1 MSPTTI
7 FILVLVIAAL
17 IAVVGIVM
25 VARGRSDSDGAASA
39 AQLDSK
45 AKKADK
51 ARRKAKASVAATVSV
66 NATSDAGAVSGVAV
80 AVVDPPAEYS
90 KDAPKIEVTP
100 AEYGVTRRKFFGRAV
115 GAVFGLFMLQFALA
129 GLAFF
134 WPKLKGGFGT
144 QIKAGS
150 VKELK
155 AEVLQAG
162 VVMPKAIPAAQA
174 WIIPFEL
181 DLLESSQFAEVPFVV
196 AGGEDDGVGLMA
208 LWHRCVHLGCRVPDC
223 IPSQGFEC
231 PCHGSKYNAHGE
243 YAAGPAPRNLDRFSV
258 SVNGAGEF
266 VIDTGTV
273 VQTARAKEFTIP
285 YPQGPF
291 CVG

>member
-1 MSPTTI
+1 MNPTTI
-7 FILVLVIAAL
+7 FILVLVVAAL
-17 IAVVGIVM
+17 IAVIGIVV
-25 VARGRSDSDGAASA
+25 VARGRVDSDGAADVA
-39 AQLDSK
+39 ELDRR

-51 ARRKAKASVAATVSV
+51 ARRKVKASAAASASASVNAQTESVAAS
-66 NATSDAGAVSGVAV
+66 SV

-90 KDAPKIEVTP
+90 KDEPKIEITP
-100 AEYGVTRRKFFGRAV
+100 VEYGVTRRKFFNRAIS
-115 GAVFGLFMLQFALA
+115 AVFGLFMLQFALA

-134 WPKLKGGFGT
+134 WPKLRGGFGT
-144 QIKAGS
+144 AIKAGS
-150 VKELK
+150 VEELK

-174 WIIPFEL
+174 WIIPFEME
-181 DLLESSQFAEVPFVV
+181 LLESSQFAETPFVV

-208 LWHRCVHLGCRVPDC
+208 LWHRCVHLGCRVPEC

-258 SVNGAGEF
+258 SVNGAGEL
-266 VIDTGTV
+266 VIDTGTI
-273 VQTARAKEFTIP
+273 VQTARAKQFTIP

>member
-1 MSPTTI
+1 MNPTTI
-7 FILVLVIAAL
+7 FILVLVIAAV
-17 IAVVGIVM
+17 IAVIGIVV
-25 VARGRSDSDGAASA
+25 VARGRVDSDGAADG
-39 AQLDSK
+39 AQLDQK
-45 AKKADK
+45 AKRVDK
-51 ARRKAKASVAATVSV
+51 ARRKAKAALVASTSAEADATPAS
-66 NATSDAGAVSGVAV
+66 TV
-80 AVVDPPAEYS
+80 AVVDPPAEYA

-100 AEYGVTRRKFFGRAV
+100 VEYGVTRRKFFNRAI

-144 QIKAGS
+144 AIKAGS
-150 VKELK
+150 VEELK

-162 VVMPKAIPAAQA
+162 VIMPKAIPAAQA
-174 WIIPFEL
+174 WIVPFEL
-181 DLLESSQFAEVPFVV
+181 ELLDNSQFAEVPFVV

-208 LWHRCVHLGCRVPDC
+208 LWHRCVHLGCRVPEC

-258 SVNGAGEF
+258 SVNGAGEL

>member
-1 MSPTTI
+1 MNPTTI
-7 FILVLVIAAL
+7 FVLVLVLAAL
-17 IAVVGIVM
+17 VAVVGIVL
-25 VARGRSDSDGAASA
+25 VARGRLDSDGAPSA
-39 AQLDSK
+39 AQLDRK

-51 ARRKAKASVAATVSV
+51 ARRGARAAMVASAAGG
-66 NATSDAGAVSGVAV
+66 SDTGPERSTAV
-80 AVVDPPAEYS
+80 ALVEPPAEYS
-90 KDAPKIEVTP
+90 KDEPKIEVS
-100 AEYGVTRRKFFGRAV
+100 AVEYGVTRRKFFNRAI

-144 QIKAGS
+144 TFRAGS
-150 VKELK
+150 VASLK
-155 AEVLQAG
+155 AEVIQG
-162 VVMPKAIPAAQA
+162 GTIVPKAIPAAQA
-174 WIIPFEL
+174 WIVPF
-181 DLLESSQFAEVPFVV
+181 DLNLLAGSQYEEVPFVV

-208 LWHRCVHLGCRVPDC
+208 LWHRCVHLGCRVPEC

-243 YAAGPAPRNLDRFSV
+243 YSAGPAPRNLDRFSV
-258 SVNGAGEF
+258 SVNGAGEL
-266 VIDTGTV
+266 VIDTGTI
-273 VQTARAKEFTIP
+273 VQTPRAKEFTIP

>member
-1 MSPTTI
+1 MNPTTI
-7 FILVLVIAAL
+7 FILILVIAAL
-17 IAVVGIVM
+17 VALVGIVM
-25 VARGRSDSDGAASA
+25 VARGRGDSDGAADG
-39 AQLDSK
+39 AQLDRR

-51 ARRKAKASVAATVSV
+51 ARRKAKASVSASAAAHDDSVS
-66 NATSDAGAVSGVAV
+66 TSAV
-80 AVVDPPAEYS
+80 AVVDPPAEYT
-90 KDAPKIEVTP
+90 KDEPKTEISPV
-100 AEYGVTRRKFFGRAV
+100 EYGVTRRKFFNRAI

-144 QIKAGS
+144 PIKAGD
-150 VKELK
+150 VEVLK

-174 WIIPFEL
+174 WIVPFEM
-181 DLLESSQFAEVPFVV
+181 DLLADSQFAEVPFVV
-196 AGGEDDGVGLMA
+196 AGGEGDGVGLMA
-208 LWHRCVHLGCRVPDC
+208 LWHRCVHLGCRVPEC

-258 SVNGAGEF
+258 SVNGAGEL

-273 VQTARAKEFTIP
+273 VQTARAKAFTIP

>member
-1 MSPTTI
+1 MNPTTI
-7 FILVLVIAAL
+7 FILILVAAAL
-17 IAVVGIVM
+17 IAVVGIVV
-25 VARGRSDSDGAASA
+25 VARGRVDADGVADS
-39 AQLDSK
+39 AQLDSR

-51 ARRKAKASVAATVSV
+51 DRRRAKAKAASAENGKEPDVGST
-66 NATSDAGAVSGVAV
+66 VAV
-80 AVVDPPAEYS
+80 ADPPAEYR
-90 KDAPKIEVTP
+90 KDDPKIEVTP
-100 AEYGVTRRKFFGRAV
+100 VEYGVTRRKFFNRAI

-144 QIKAGS
+144 PINAGT
-150 VKELK
+150 VKDLK

-174 WIIPFEL
+174 WIIPFDMEKL
-181 DLLESSQFAEVPFVV
+181 DASQFAEVPFVI
-196 AGGEDDGVGLMA
+196 AGGEDDGIGLMA
-208 LWHRCVHLGCRVPDC
+208 LWHRCVHLGCRVPEC

-258 SVNGAGEF
+258 SVNGSGEL

-273 VQTARAKEFTIP
+273 VQTPRAKEFTIP

>member
-1 MSPTTI
+1 MSPTMI
-7 FILVLVIAAL
+7 FILILVIAAL
-17 IAVVGIVM
+17 VALVGIVM
-25 VARGRSDSDGAASA
+25 VALGRSDSDGATSA

-51 ARRKAKASVAATVSV
+51 ARRKAKAATPASVAVS
-66 NATSDAGAVSGVAV
+66 ASSEGDSSSTV
-80 AVVDPPAEYS
+80 AVVAPPAEYS
-90 KDAPKIEVTP
+90 KDAPKIEVTSVQ
-100 AEYGVTRRKFFGRAV
+100 YGVTRRKFFGRAV

-144 QIKAGS
+144 QITAGS

-155 AEVLQAG
+155 SEVLQAG

-174 WIIPFEL
+174 WIVPFEI
-181 DLLESSQFAEVPFVV
+181 DLLDKSQFAEVPFVV

-258 SVNGAGEF
+258 SVNGAGEL